1 MLIGENVII
10 FAARHNS
17 VLLQLVKFK
26 RVSDD
31 KLSFA
36 KLDDDLALIGVHT
49 MYTAHAIHFSHGAFI
64 KGIKCTRGE
73 IPNALITQRLQAK

>member
-1 MLIGENVII
+1 MLIGEIVII
-10 FAARHNS
+10 FAAGHNS

-36 KLDDDLALIGVHT
+36 QLDDDLALIGVNNVK
-49 MYTAHAIHFSHGAFI
+49 IFLCKI
-64 KGIKCTRGE
+64 
-73 IPNALITQRLQAK
+73 